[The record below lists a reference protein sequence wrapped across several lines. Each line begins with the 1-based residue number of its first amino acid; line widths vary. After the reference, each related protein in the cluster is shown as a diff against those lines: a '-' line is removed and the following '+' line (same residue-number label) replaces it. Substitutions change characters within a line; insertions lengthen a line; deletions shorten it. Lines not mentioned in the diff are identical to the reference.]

1 MSGSRVDA
9 RYLGACA
16 IGFLGLAPYV
26 VLSTAFVPLQKAVM
40 SSLGAG
46 SLGFALAEGFASGA
60 YAVGAVTAAQF
71 ALRRRQREIF
81 LLCEAVFVVTSVASA
96 FSPDVVVFGVARV
109 LQGLAAGGMLISS
122 LPPLITRFG
131 AGMVPLSAG
140 VVDVGIFGSST
151 LGPLVGVWATH
162 AGGDGWRWMLL
173 VAAALGVVGWI
184 VAWRRYE
191 SWDPPEPDARVD
203 VPALALVAVV
213 AGLAFAASSL
223 VGAEPFLSLPVLGLF
238 GLALA
243 ALVALLV
250 VEARRSDPLIPVQA
264 LTTQLPVS
272 GIFAAMLGGAV
283 FVVVVE
289 VMETAHLSQPSRMWP
304 MPVGALLGA
313 IAFWRLFVTKW
324 MPVLVDAGVC
334 LLGAGALVLLGTG
347 ALPVM
352 LAALL
357 LGFGAAA
364 TVSPGLFLAAMG
376 LPSERLG
383 RAFALVQLLRA
394 LATYAVAPV
403 VIESVVKGGSGRDEA
418 FVAMAVACAVGL
430 VLLVVVPVVS
440 GARLRRPDVQTWL
453 DGDKGLPS
461 PATATH
467 LRPSVEDE
475 DADPLLPES
484 VRRSLSALTRR
495 RR

>member
-1 MSGSRVDA
+1 MDA
-9 RYLGACA
+9 RYLGTCA
-16 IGFLGLAPYV
+16 IGLLGLAPYV

-40 SSLGAG
+40 ASLGAG

-81 LLCEAVFVVTSVASA
+81 LLCEAMFVVTSVVSA
-96 FSPDVVVFGVARV
+96 LSPDVVVFAIARV
-109 LQGLAAGGMLISS
+109 VQGLSAGGMLISS

-151 LGPLVGVWATH
+151 LGPLVGVWATN

-173 VAAALGVVGWI
+173 GAAALGVVGWLL
-184 VAWRRYE
+184 AWRRYE
-191 SWDPPEPDARVD
+191 SWDPPEPEVRIDL
-203 VPALALVAVV
+203 PALALVAVV

-223 VGAEPFLSLPVLGLF
+223 VGTEPFVSLPVLGLF
-238 GLALA
+238 GLALV

-250 VEARRSDPLIPVQA
+250 VETRSSDPLIPIQA

-272 GIFAAMLGGAV
+272 GILAAMLGGAV

-289 VMETAHLSQPSRMWP
+289 VMETAHLSRPSWMWP

-313 IAFWRLFVTKW
+313 MAFWRLFVTRW
-324 MPVLVDAGVC
+324 MPVLVDLGVC
-334 LLGAGALVLLGTG
+334 LLGAGALILLGTG
-347 ALPVM
+347 AVPVM
-352 LAALL
+352 LAAFL

-376 LPSERLG
+376 LPSARLG

-403 VIESVVKGGSGRDEA
+403 IIESVVKGGSGKSHA
-418 FVAMAVACAVGL
+418 FVAMAVVCAVGL
-430 VLLVVVPVVS
+430 GLLVVVPLVS

-467 LRPSVEDE
+467 LRPSVQDE
-475 DADPLLPES
+475 DADPLVPDS
-484 VRRSLSALTRR
+484 VRRALSRR
-495 RR
+495 GSHRR